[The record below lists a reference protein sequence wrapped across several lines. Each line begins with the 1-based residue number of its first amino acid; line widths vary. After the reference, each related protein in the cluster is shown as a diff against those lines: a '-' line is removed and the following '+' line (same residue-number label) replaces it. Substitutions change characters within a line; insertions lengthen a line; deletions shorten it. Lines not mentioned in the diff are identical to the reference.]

1 MARPRGRPRAGA
13 PTLVSDPP
21 AVSDPGLM
29 TASGRV
35 GTVRTVPIVELLLD
49 RWRKLPPLVA
59 DAALAAVVAVVTV
72 MSIHVDD
79 RRDPTEV
86 MTAWAWGLLVAQFVA
101 LVWRR
106 RAPLAVA
113 LVVGAAGFA
122 YGSANLPDPAINF
135 PMALAVYSVAAF
147 RPRRVSV
154 PFAVAI
160 VAVAAVVL
168 ALDKQADAADV
179 VVNYFVGLTSWVVGD
194 TMRGQRERAELLA
207 ARRDDAAQRAAA
219 DERVRIARDL
229 HDVVAHHISVIAVQ
243 AEAAQEVAAADP
255 ARASQAMATV
265 SDTARAALGE
275 LRRALGVLRSEAGRS
290 PQPQLAAVDD
300 LVDSVRRA
308 GLAVDVR
315 TTGEARP
322 VDGVVGVTAY
332 RVVQEAL
339 TNVLRH
345 APASRAR
352 VDLDFCDGALVVT
365 VADDGRGARAAARRG
380 GAGGASRGGS
390 GGGHGLIGM
399 RERVAAVGGEL
410 DAGPAPGGGFN
421 VRARL
426 PLPA

>member
-1 MARPRGRPRAGA
+1 
-13 PTLVSDPP
+13 
-21 AVSDPGLM
+21 
-29 TASGRV
+29 
-35 GTVRTVPIVELLLD
+35 VPIADLLLD

-59 DAALAAVVAVVTV
+59 DAALAAVLAVVTV

-79 RRDPTEV
+79 RNDASET
-86 MTAWAWGLLVAQFVA
+86 MTAWAGGLLAVQFAA

-106 RAPLAVA
+106 RAPVAVA
-113 LVVGAAGFA
+113 IVVGAAAFA

-135 PMALAVYSVAAF
+135 PFALAVYSVAAF

-160 VAVAAVVL
+160 VLVAAVVL
-168 ALDKQADAADV
+168 ALDEQADAADV

-207 ARRDDAAQRAAA
+207 ARRDDAAERAAA

-243 AEAAQEVAAADP
+243 AEAAQEVAATDP

-365 VADDGRGARAAARRG
+365 VADDGRGARAPRRG
-380 GAGGASRGGS
+380 SGGGARGGS

-410 DAGPAPGGGFN
+410 DVGPAPDGGFN

>member
-1 MARPRGRPRAGA
+1 MARPPVGPGAGA
-13 PTLVSDPP
+13 AAGRRSDR
-21 AVSDPGLM
+21 GLM

-35 GTVRTVPIVELLLD
+35 GTVRTVPLAELLLD

-59 DAALAAVVAVVTV
+59 DAALAAVLAVVTLV
-72 MSIHVDD
+72 SIHVDD
-79 RRDPTEV
+79 RRDATEV
-86 MTAWAWGLLVAQFVA
+86 MTAWAWGLLAAQFVA

-106 RAPLAVA
+106 RAPVAVA
-113 LVVGAAGFA
+113 LVVGAAAFA

-147 RPRRVSV
+147 RPRRVTV

-160 VAVAAVVL
+160 VVVAAVVL
-168 ALDKQADAADV
+168 ALDEQADAADV

-194 TMRGQRERAELLA
+194 TMRSQRERSELLA
-207 ARRDDAAQRAAA
+207 ARRDDAARRAAA

-243 AEAAQEVAAADP
+243 AEAAQEVAATDP

-275 LRRALGVLRSEAGRS
+275 LRRALGVLRSEADRS
-290 PQPQLAAVDD
+290 PQPRLEAVDD
-300 LVDSVRRA
+300 LVDSVRQA
-308 GLAVDVR
+308 GLTVDVR

-365 VADDGRGARAAARRG
+365 VADDGQGTRARPGGSGGRSRGAP
-380 GAGGASRGGS
+380 

-399 RERVAAVGGEL
+399 RERVVAVGGEL